1 MIIIKFSVLKL
12 KLLLL
17 RPKKLLLINARIMRP
32 LVATMR
38 SLVSQQLIKYVKK
51 KLGKNHKNLSIIKI
65 LVAVVDWLFI
75 SSLGNE
81 FLAFFLLLFND
92 FFLI

>member
-1 MIIIKFSVLKL
+1 
-12 KLLLL
+12 
-17 RPKKLLLINARIMRP
+17 MRP

-51 KLGKNHKNLSIIKI
+51 KLGKNHKNLSIIKK

-75 SSLGNE
+75 SSLGNK
-81 FLAFFLLLFND
+81 FLAFFF
-92 FFLI
+92 IVVQ